1 MTQAAPVQT
10 AEINSIEGLDQYLS
24 KNQDGTISLDES
36 AAQDAGYTQEA
47 IAYVQENISYMNDM
61 ARTKGAYIDD
71 QFKMIYAEGPMT
83 RARGVNKVEMLWNGN
98 IDIYMDSDQAEVYVD
113 GVEKAIAEAEK
124 LGGNCLTYCTDVR
137 TADWSI
143 YIRCISYSEYGE
155 NGEKC
160 GDRYYYAYS
169 ARLCYT
175 NGYILF

>member
-1 MTQAAPVQT
+1 
-10 AEINSIEGLDQYLS
+10 
-24 KNQDGTISLDES
+24 
-36 AAQDAGYTQEA
+36 
-47 IAYVQENISYMNDM
+47 
-61 ARTKGAYIDD
+61 
-71 QFKMIYAEGPMT
+71 MT

-124 LGGNCLTYCTDVR
+124 LGRNCLTYCTDVR

-160 GDRYYYAYS
+160 RDRYYYAYS

-175 NGYILF
+175 NG